1 MIMDEKTADYNQV
14 IIRSFLFNYLF
25 SLTSIIIGKIIGFR

>member
-14 IIRSFLFNYLF
+14 IIRSFLLIKLF
-25 SLTSIIIGKIIGFR
+25 ILINIHNNR